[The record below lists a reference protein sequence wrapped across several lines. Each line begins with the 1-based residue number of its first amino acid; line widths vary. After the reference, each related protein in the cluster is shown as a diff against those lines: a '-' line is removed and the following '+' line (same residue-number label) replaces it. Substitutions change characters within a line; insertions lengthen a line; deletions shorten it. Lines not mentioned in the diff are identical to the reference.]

1 MASPTYFSNLPNL
14 TYSVSINKAGKT
26 NDIRIKD
33 YFRLLRIR
41 QDVRRTDT
49 LYVDYYI
56 KDGQRPDQISYELYG
71 DEKFYWV
78 ILQVND
84 IIDYNNQ
91 WPLSYMALD
100 NYIIKKYKGRAGA
113 EEIHHYET
121 TEEYNEAGLLML
133 PGGMI
138 VDKDFTYDYHYNNN
152 TRKVSFPVAVT
163 NHEFETRLN
172 DKKSSIQVIDQ
183 KYIWDID
190 RDTRNYYTNLS
201 NQKSDVDISN
211 ALRRSG
217 AH

>member
-1 MASPTYFSNLPNL
+1 MTTPTYFSNLPNL
-14 TYSVSINKAGKT
+14 KYSVSINKAGKT
-26 NDIRIKD
+26 NDILIKD

-41 QDVRRTDT
+41 EDVRRTDT

-84 IIDYNNQ
+84 IIDYNAQ
-91 WPLSYMALD
+91 WPLSYIALD
-100 NYIIKKYKGRAGA
+100 NYINTKYGGRAGA
-113 EEIHHYET
+113 EQIHNYET
-121 TEEYNEAGLLML
+121 TEAYNEEGVLML

-138 VDKDFTYDYHYNNN
+138 VDKDFTYEYQYNDNVS
-152 TRKVSFPVAVT
+152 KVSLPVAVT

-172 DKKSSIQVIDQ
+172 DKKSLIQVIEQ

-190 RDTRNYYTNLS
+190 RDTRNYYRTLPD
-201 NQKSDVDISN
+201 QKSDVDISN